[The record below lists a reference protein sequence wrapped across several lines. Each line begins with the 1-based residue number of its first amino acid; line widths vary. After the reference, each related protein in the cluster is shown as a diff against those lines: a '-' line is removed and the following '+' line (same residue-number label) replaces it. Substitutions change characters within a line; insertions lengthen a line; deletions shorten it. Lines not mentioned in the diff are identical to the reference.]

1 MAEYPIEVKVK
12 NSATKESRVY
22 RMRQCTAFEDDSLV
36 VQMIDSKGKTNEKEV
51 WIARII
57 RDFEG
62 IDDAKVRKMPRWEM
76 ETLVAYWKKF
86 NDMDI
91 TSFLEVT
98 EAEEEK
104 LKSDTSSQ

>member
-1 MAEYPIEVKVK
+1 
-12 NSATKESRVY
+12 
-22 RMRQCTAFEDDSLV
+22 
-36 VQMIDSKGKTNEKEV
+36 MIDAKGKTNEKEV
-51 WIARII
+51 WIARLI

-91 TSFLEVT
+91 ATFLEVT
-98 EAEEEK
+98 EEAQ
-104 LKSDTSSQ
+104 KSDISSQ